1 MAPLLRNRTRAS
13 SRLRSTGRRTG
24 QGRAALPEPEAL
36 ARKGFFGVLF
46 SLPLRAARSSAFLL
60 KCKRYYYNM
69 VCYFLRRPCRRRRP
83 PPRAERSVSAVTR
96 ERAFRRQSTD
106 HRVKAVAHESMTTAV
121 LAFASGPCKVPVSGL
136 ESSLQK
142 LEHEHHGRD
151 VVTRAAAQ
159 RPAH

>member
-1 MAPLLRNRTRAS
+1 MSYSLSLSVLRDRVRSYYSASVIIIIWFVICFVVLVAAGAHLL
-13 SRLRSTGRRTG
+13 
-24 QGRAALPEPEAL
+24 
-36 ARKGFFGVLF
+36 
-46 SLPLRAARSSAFLL
+46 
-60 KCKRYYYNM
+60 
-69 VCYFLRRPCRRRRP
+69 
-83 PPRAERSVSAVTR
+83 ERSVSAVTR

-136 ESSLQK
+136 ESSPQK